1 MATECGSLNDTLPAR
16 SSRSDFGPQQRPSV
30 AWDARSVTKT
40 LPLAIVALGVLTP
53 SAHAF
58 DWTVRSTLTETVEAS
73 DNRKLLTNPKGPSY
87 TSLTSLLFDAT
98 ARTLTSRFNL
108 TGGLSYSAYAGP
120 GETDTRDVLNNNVA
134 ARFEQSGK
142 TSSYFITATRT
153 ESETSQIQLEETGV
167 STLTGSTI
175 ATSFGGGF
183 RHDLTRRDTI
193 AWQTTYSTSEFTLS
207 PIAPFKSLTSS
218 LNYTHRANQLTTMT
232 SSLQHQQLMFDGA
245 QPDVTI
251 WQAMVGMQTQLS
263 RQLGVQGS
271 VGTTIREGGS
281 MPISTSTSGSG
292 LIFNFALNYRPIRFL
307 EAAVT
312 VARSTSPTSFGQ
324 IQSSDTVGGSL
335 RYTISEASSALFA
348 ASMSTVSGAS
358 SVPTASGTFDSFNAY
373 ATYYRR
379 LSRGL
384 QSTVSY
390 RYNERESG
398 ATSARSNTVM
408 FSLTW
413 DATVLP

>member
-40 LPLAIVALGVLTP
+40 LPLAIVALGALMP

-58 DWTVRSTLTETVEAS
+58 DWMVRSTLTETVEAS
-73 DNRKLLTNPKGPSY
+73 DNRRLLTNPMGPSY

-98 ARTLTSRFNL
+98 ARTPTSRFNL
-108 TGGLSYSAYAGP
+108 NGGLSYSAYAGP
-120 GETDTRDVLNNNVA
+120 GETDTRNVLNNNVA

-142 TSSYFITATRT
+142 ISSYFVTATRT
-153 ESETSQIQLEETGV
+153 ESETSQIQLEETGIA
-167 STLTGSTI
+167 TLTGSTI

-183 RHDLTRRDTI
+183 KHDLTRRDTI
-193 AWQTTYSTSEFTLS
+193 AWQTTYTTSEFTLS
-207 PIAPFKSLTSS
+207 PIAPFNSLTSS
-218 LNYTHRANQLTTMT
+218 LNYTHRANLLTTLT
-232 SSLQHQQLMFDGA
+232 SSLQYQQLMFNSA

-251 WQAMVGMQTQLS
+251 WQATVGMQ
-263 RQLGVQGS
+263 RQLLRDLGFQGS
-271 VGTTIREGGS
+271 IGTTVREGGA
-281 MPISTSTSGSG
+281 PSTSTSGSG
-292 LIFNFALNYRPIRFL
+292 LIFNFALNYRPVRFL
-307 EAAVT
+307 EWSAT

-324 IQSSDTVGGSL
+324 VQSSDTVGGSL
-335 RYTISEASSALFA
+335 RYTINEASSALFA

-373 ATYYRR
+373 ATYFRR